1 MTVRSLPGNE
11 SPAVDYRQLVAEH
24 GSPLLVLDGEAL
36 RVQYRALAAALPGVA
51 LHYAIKA
58 LPHPAALAVLEELD
72 AGFDIATAGEIEM
85 LWDLSVNPRRTIHTH
100 PIKKDSEIRAALR
113 FGCTTF
119 VVDNLDELRKFR
131 RYRHR
136 VGLLL
141 RVGVRAHDAVVDL
154 SRKFGCA
161 PEEVAFLLGQAKQ
174 LGIHIKGLSFHVGS
188 QSGSAAG
195 HCRAI
200 WICNEL
206 IREARAR
213 ELAKLTVLDIGGG
226 FPVCYDAT
234 VPAIDAFCTPIREAL
249 AELPEIIQVLA
260 EPGRFLAA
268 PAMTAIASVVGR
280 AWRGGQR
287 WYYLDDGVYGAF
299 SGQIYDHARYPLS
312 TLSSEGELQPSVL
325 AGPTCDSIDVI
336 AEDIQLPEL
345 AIGDLVIGRMMGAYT
360 WASASEFN
368 SLPIPRVL
376 VVNGPV
382 VKPTL
387 VRVA

>member
-1 MTVRSLPGNE
+1 MTVLSLPGNTA
-11 SPAVDYRQLVAEH
+11 PAVDYRQLVAEY
-24 GSPLLVLDGEAL
+24 GAPLLVLDGDAL
-36 RVQYRALAAALPGVA
+36 RIQYRALRAALPRVE

-58 LPHPAALAVLEELD
+58 LPHPAALAVLD
-72 AGFDIATAGEIEM
+72 QMGASFDIATRGEIDM
-85 LWDLSVNPRRTIHTH
+85 LRDLSMDPRRTIHTH

-119 VVDNLDELRKFR
+119 VVDNPDELQKFS

-141 RVGVRAHDAVVDL
+141 RVGIRSKDAVVDL
-154 SRKFGCA
+154 SRKFGCT
-161 PEEVAFLLGQAKQ
+161 PEEAPFLLAQARQ
-174 LGIHIKGLSFHVGS
+174 LGIHVKGLSFHVGS
-188 QSGSAAG
+188 QSGSAEG

-200 WICNEL
+200 RICAEI
-206 IREARAR
+206 IRESRAQGI
-213 ELAKLTVLDIGGG
+213 AKLTVLDIGGG
-226 FPVCYDAT
+226 FPVSYDAV
-234 VPAIDAFCTPIREAL
+234 VPDIDAFCAPIREAL
-249 AELPEIIQVLA
+249 AELPGNIRLLA

-268 PAMTAIASVVGR
+268 PAITAIASVVGR
-280 AWRGGQR
+280 AWRDGRR

-299 SGQIYDHARYPLS
+299 SGQIYDHTHYPLN
-312 TLSSEGELQPSVL
+312 TLPAEGELQPSVL

-382 VKPTL
+382 AKPTL
-387 VRVA
+387 MRVA